1 MKVSKQFIQKL
12 KQCDKKA
19 FGDLFNNYSGL
30 IKAIAFRYLKNWD
43 NAEDILQETFVT
55 IYRKIHQYSGKGS
68 FEGWIKRIAVNNCL
82 RFINEK
88 QKRYFDDI
96 TSYQIAE
103 ENESDAIN
111 VEDQK
116 SLVTKTDFSQQEIL
130 EVVSELP
137 DGFRIVFSMYVLE
150 EYKHKEIAELLN
162 ISESTSKTQL
172 LRARKLIQK
181 KLYKIALEKHK
192 DKQNNFFKQVIG
204 KRDNK
209 WITLTTSTKL

>member
-1 MKVSKQFIQKL
+1 MKVTKQFIKRL

-19 FGDLFNNYSGL
+19 FSELYNEYAGL
-30 IKAIAFRYLKNWD
+30 IKAIAFRYIRDWD

-55 IYRKIHQYSGKGS
+55 IYRKIHQYAGKGS

-96 TSYQIAE
+96 DSFQIAE
-103 ENESDAIN
+103 NKDIEQVDIDDA
-111 VEDQK
+111 K
-116 SLVTKTDFSQQEIL
+116 SLVSNTDFSQKEIL
-130 EVVSELP
+130 DVVSELP

-150 EYKHKEIAELLN
+150 EYKHKEIAELLE

-181 KLYKIALEKHK
+181 KLFAIALKKHSITE
-192 DKQNNFFKQVIG
+192 NIFFKEVIG
-204 KRDNK
+204 KRGDNNE
-209 WITLTTSTKL
+209 

>member
-1 MKVSKQFIQKL
+1 
-12 KQCDKKA
+12 
-19 FGDLFNNYSGL
+19 
-30 IKAIAFRYLKNWD
+30 
-43 NAEDILQETFVT
+43 
-55 IYRKIHQYSGKGS
+55 
-68 FEGWIKRIAVNNCL
+68 
-82 RFINEK
+82 
-88 QKRYFDDI
+88 
-96 TSYQIAE
+96 
-103 ENESDAIN
+103 
-111 VEDQK
+111 
-116 SLVTKTDFSQQEIL
+116 
-130 EVVSELP
+130 
-137 DGFRIVFSMYVLE
+137 MYVLE

>member
-1 MKVSKQFIQKL
+1 MKVSKQFIKKL

-19 FGDLFNNYSGL
+19 FGELYNEYAGL
-30 IKAIAFRYLKNWD
+30 IKAIAFRYVKDWD

-55 IYRKIHQYSGKGS
+55 IYRKIHQFAGKGS

-96 TSYQIAE
+96 DSFQIAE
-103 ENESDAIN
+103 NKDVEQVNVGDA
-111 VEDQK
+111 K
-116 SLVTKTDFSQQEIL
+116 SLVSNTDFSQKEIL
-130 EVVSELP
+130 DVVSELP

-150 EYKHKEIAELLN
+150 EYKHKEIAELLG

-181 KLYKIALEKHK
+181 KLFAIALKKHSITENK
-192 DKQNNFFKQVIG
+192 FFKEVIG
-204 KRDNK
+204 KRGDTNERY
-209 WITLTTSTKL
+209 

>member
-1 MKVSKQFIQKL
+1 MKVSKQFIKKL

-19 FGDLFNNYSGL
+19 FGELYNEYAGL
-30 IKAIAFRYLKNWD
+30 IKAIAYRYVKDWD

-55 IYRKIHQYSGKGS
+55 IYRKIHQFAGKGS

-96 TSYQIAE
+96 DSFQIAE
-103 ENESDAIN
+103 NKDIEQVN
-111 VEDQK
+111 VEDAK
-116 SLVTKTDFSQQEIL
+116 SLVSNTDFSQKEIL
-130 EVVSELP
+130 DVVSELP

-150 EYKHKEIAELLN
+150 KYKHKEIAELLG

-181 KLYKIALEKHK
+181 KLFAIALKKHSIIENK
-192 DKQNNFFKQVIG
+192 FFKEVIG
-204 KRDNK
+204 KRGDTNERY
-209 WITLTTSTKL
+209 